1 MNRQSLLPLLGA
13 AALAAFACSD
23 RRAGAIHSSGH
34 IEATEVRLA
43 AKVGGRLIELPHR
56 EGAAVATGQLVARL
70 DTSDAEHEL
79 ARATADREAADAR
92 LRLLL
97 AGSRDEDIRRTREE
111 LARAE
116 SEFEAAQRDLD
127 RLEGLA
133 ARGTATIQARDDART
148 RRDVA
153 QRSVQALR
161 AMHEKVVAGP
171 RPEEIEAARAQRD
184 AIDASIAAVR
194 QRIADATV
202 TAPRDGVITQRAA
215 EPGEVLPPGALLEVL
230 TDLAQPWLT
239 VYVDEPSLARVRL
252 GERVTVRVD
261 GRDEDFHGTVSFVS
275 PVAEFTPKNVQTPEE
290 RAKLVFRVKIDLD
303 NPDGVFKPGMPADAY
318 FGVRGTGKREQ
329 QSRLTPRPPLA
340 SLPTSLSPVPCPL
353 SHVSC
358 SLSPFPRPLSPSSP
372 RRSA

>member
-1 MNRQSLLPLLGA
+1 MNRHLSFLVLGF
-13 AALAAFACSD
+13 AALAALACSD
-23 RRAGAIHSSGH
+23 RRNGTIHSSGH

-43 AKVGGRLIELPHR
+43 AKVGGRLLELPHQ
-56 EGAAVATGQLVARL
+56 EGAAVSAGQLVARL
-70 DTSDAEHEL
+70 DTTDAEHEL
-79 ARATADREAADAR
+79 ARATADREVADAR

-97 AGSRDEDIRRTREE
+97 AGSRNEDIRQAREE

-153 QRSVQALR
+153 ERSVKALR

-184 AIDASIAAVR
+184 AIDASIATVR

-202 TAPRDGVITQRAA
+202 NAPRDGVITQRAT

-230 TDLAQPWLT
+230 TDLAHPWLT

-261 GRDEDFHGTVSFVS
+261 GRNEDFHGTVSFVS

-290 RAKLVFRVKIDLD
+290 RAKLVFRVKIGLD

-318 FGVRGTGKREQ
+318 FSEHGAEDTQR
-329 QSRLTPRPPLA
+329 PRTTSSV
-340 SLPTSLSPVPCPL
+340 SLLSPLP
-353 SHVSC
+353 S
-358 SLSPFPRPLSPSSP
+358 PLSPSST
-372 RRSA
+372 RRGA